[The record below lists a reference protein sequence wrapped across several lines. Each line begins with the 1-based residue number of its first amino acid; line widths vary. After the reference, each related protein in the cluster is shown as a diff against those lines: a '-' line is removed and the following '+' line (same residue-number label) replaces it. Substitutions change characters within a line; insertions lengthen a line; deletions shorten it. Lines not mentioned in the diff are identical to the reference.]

1 MHIMSCELHM
11 FLCILKYAIPAK
23 VDLRTVTAADLHTRL
38 VKFGSK
44 HVGSTFQDALQD
56 PNWMEYVL
64 KWMRPKSFEEE
75 LFKKYVKLVLE
86 DFKPTAQ
93 ASLAK
98 FR

>member
-1 MHIMSCELHM
+1 ML
-11 FLCILKYAIPAK
+11 
-23 VDLRTVTAADLHTRL
+23 TVTAAELHTRL

-44 HVGSTFQDALQD
+44 HVGSTFQDALLD

-64 KWMRPKSFEEE
+64 KWMKPKNLEEE

-86 DFKPTAQ
+86 DFEPSAE

-98 FR
+98 L